1 MKRLGSLRFDGVLAP
16 SERDDVVRLLA
27 SARIEVASWTADR
40 SGTRTYA
47 ALRLPP
53 ADASAAI
60 DVPAARFA
68 DPAPIALEVVPHDPE
83 RLPALVRAVTG
94 PGGTGAVADSVASAG
109 ALSLELAPGGSLR
122 LVLDLID
129 VETSG
134 ARRIRPLLPLGD
146 AALAALAAATLG
158 IPDLDASRLIET
170 FAEPLLAGGA

>member
-1 MKRLGSLRFDGVLAP
+1 MTGILQLAKPITTLGMIVM
-16 SERDDVVRLLA
+16 VV
-27 SARIEVASWTADR
+27 ARC
-40 SGTRTYA
+40 GQ
-47 ALRLPP
+47 P
-53 ADASAAI
+53 ARAT
-60 DVPAARFA
+60 

-83 RLPALVRAVTG
+83 RLPALVRALTG
-94 PGGTGAVADSVASAG
+94 PGGAGAVVDSVASAG
-109 ALSLELAPGGSLR
+109 ALSLELAPGSSLR

>member
-1 MKRLGSLRFDGVLAP
+1 MV
-16 SERDDVVRLLA
+16 
-27 SARIEVASWTADR
+27 
-40 SGTRTYA
+40 
-47 ALRLPP
+47 
-53 ADASAAI
+53 
-60 DVPAARFA
+60 
-68 DPAPIALEVVPHDPE
+68 
-83 RLPALVRAVTG
+83 
-94 PGGTGAVADSVASAG
+94 DSVASAG